1 MTFAEAVAL
10 FKLRLTWETKSL
22 GDVADRALSG
32 DRAGLLVLDVGE
44 WQDDLAISAYI
55 IGCAQQVAIVYPW
68 RRYAVTEEEPYRM
81 QITPIEPGHSLVI
94 DLRDL
99 AANRIE
105 SVVALSALRTP
116 RDRALALVLAELDR
130 AQTKFPTW
138 PTDPLHAASVLAE
151 ELGEL
156 QRAIL
161 HRVYEPDKAQPGD
174 VQTEA
179 VQTAAMALRFL
190 LSLDRYVYARS
201 EQHTQ
206 EGA

>member
-1 MTFAEAVAL
+1 MTFAEAVAA
-10 FKLRLTWETKSL
+10 FKARLTPESEWL
-22 GDVADRALSG
+22 GEIAARAVAG
-32 DRAGLLVLDVGE
+32 DREDLFVIDVGD
-44 WQDDLAISAYI
+44 WQDDLAISAHVVH
-55 IGCAQQVAIVYPW
+55 GRQLAIVYPSSL
-68 RRYAVTEEEPYRM
+68 YAVTDAGPY
-81 QITPIEPGHSLVI
+81 QVKIAPVVGSHTL

-99 AANRIE
+99 TYNRLTWPE
-105 SVVALSALRTP
+105 VLRTG
-116 RDRALALVLAELDR
+116 RTTRNAALTAVLAELDR

-138 PTDPLHAASVLAE
+138 PTDPLHAASILAE
-151 ELGEL
+151 EVGEL

-161 HRVYEPDKAQPGD
+161 QFVYEPDKAQPGD

-206 EGA
+206 EKA

>member
-10 FKLRLTWETKSL
+10 FKLRLTSETKCL
-22 GDVADRALSG
+22 GEVADRALSG
-32 DRAGLLVLDVGE
+32 DHAGLLVLDVGE

-68 RRYAVTEEEPYRM
+68 RRYAVTEGEPYHL

-105 SVVALSALRTP
+105 SGATLSALRTP
-116 RDRALALVLAELDR
+116 RDRALALVLDELNR
-130 AQTKFPTW
+130 ARTKFPTW
-138 PTDPLHAASVLAE
+138 PTDPLHAAAILAE
-151 ELGEL
+151 EVGEL
-156 QRAIL
+156 QQAIL
-161 HRVYEPDKAQPGD
+161 QEIYEPERAQPGG

-201 EQHTQ
+201 EQHGQ
-206 EGA
+206 EKA